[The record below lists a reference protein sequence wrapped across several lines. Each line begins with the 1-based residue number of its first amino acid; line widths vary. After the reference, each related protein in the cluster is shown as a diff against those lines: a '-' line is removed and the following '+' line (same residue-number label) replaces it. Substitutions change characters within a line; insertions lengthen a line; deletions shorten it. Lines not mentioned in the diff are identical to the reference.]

1 MLDAAAFRKQADRWF
16 RFAKITPDARL
27 KARALALG
35 RDCLAAAEARE
46 TEEAAAAHG
55 LRNVLGISRLS
66 PLRRAALAQVA
77 RLDQNIE
84 AIEAEAPRDG
94 SARANLL
101 GSLRHHRE
109 ALLESCGL
117 EPANDTGGRS

>member
-1 MLDAAAFRKQADRWF
+1 MQDAAAFRKQADRWF

-27 KARALALG
+27 KARALSFG

-46 TEEAAAAHG
+46 TEDAAAAHG
-55 LRNVLGISRLS
+55 LQGVLGISRLS
-66 PLRRAALAQVA
+66 PLRRAALAQIA

-94 SARANLL
+94 SARANVL
-101 GSLRHHRE
+101 GSLRDCRKT
-109 ALLESCGL
+109 LLESCGL
-117 EPANDTGGRS
+117 EPANDPGERS